1 MVRHT
6 EGGRIRL
13 HAGAAGAGAVGR
25 GDCFVVNWVPQD
37 HNESRAEAFPDEVGE
52 APVQVHGGR
61 GAAEYGENA
70 FQVQKLQLLAVIYGG
85 L

>member
-52 APVQVHGGR
+52 APV
-61 GAAEYGENA
+61 
-70 FQVQKLQLLAVIYGG
+70 
-85 L
+85 

>member
-13 HAGAAGAGAVGR
+13 HAGAGAGAVGR

-37 HNESRAEAFPDEVGE
+37 HNESRAQAFPEKKW
-52 APVQVHGGR
+52 R
-61 GAAEYGENA
+61 G
-70 FQVQKLQLLAVIYGG
+70 KDTPH
-85 L
+85 